1 MRQTLKIGI
10 VTLVVAAM
18 AMSGLALAQ
27 TDDSSTNP
35 PAATEQGQSRIME
48 NLGPLVED
56 GTLTQA
62 QAEAVAEVLADGSRG
77 HGRRGPGFEG
87 IAEFLGTTVDEI
99 RQALQA
105 GSTLADVAADNGSSA
120 DALIDYMVGEATER
134 LDQAV
139 ADGKIDEAGKAER
152 LAEIT
157 ERITDGVNGE
167 FEPGD
172 RGPGRRGPG
181 GPGGERGPS
190 GPEGE
195 GTSA

>member
-27 TDDSSTNP
+27 TDETDA
-35 PAATEQGQSRIME
+35 PAAEQGQSRIME
-48 NLGPLVED
+48 KLGPLVED
-56 GTLTQA
+56 GTLTEA
-62 QAEAVAEVLADGSRG
+62 QAEAVAQVLADGPRG
-77 HGRRGPGFEG
+77 HGKRGPGFDG

-99 RQALQA
+99 REALQA

-120 DALIDYMVGEATER
+120 DALIDYMVEEATER

-139 ADGKIDEAGKAER
+139 ADGKIDEAEKAEK

-157 ERITDGVNGE
+157 ERITDRVNGE

-181 GPGGERGPS
+181 GPRGPQ
-190 GPEGE
+190 GE
-195 GTSA
+195 DTGV